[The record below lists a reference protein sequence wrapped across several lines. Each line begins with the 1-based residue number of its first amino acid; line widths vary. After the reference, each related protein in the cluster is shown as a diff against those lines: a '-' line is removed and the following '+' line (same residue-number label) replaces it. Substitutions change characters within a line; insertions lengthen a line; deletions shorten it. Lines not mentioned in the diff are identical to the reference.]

1 MDLDDLDVTELG
13 ERVKTL
19 YGEDV
24 YEATLQ
30 RALGTAT
37 RTLLASLPLPRR
49 DGPDASAGAGRRTAE
64 LTNDAVVAALRAEFL
79 SLLRPH

>member
-1 MDLDDLDVTELG
+1 VDLDDLDVTELG

-24 YEATLQ
+24 DEATLQ

-37 RTLLASLPLPRR
+37 RTLARFPSVTQRS
-49 DGPDASAGAGRRTAE
+49 PDASARVRRPTAE
-64 LTNDAVVAALRAEFL
+64 LTNDAVVAALRAEIL
-79 SLLRPH
+79 KLLRAH